1 MSAPLISCQEL
12 TKSYPL
18 RGMEIKALNGVDLAI
33 EDGEMTA
40 IMGASGSGKSTLMN
54 VIGCMDRPTGGR
66 YLLDGVD
73 VMSLT
78 KDELAHLRN
87 RKIGFVFQRY
97 NLLPRMSALQNV
109 LLPLVYAG
117 VNAGRAA
124 NRALAALEMVGLAA
138 LAGNQPNQMS
148 GGQQQRVSIARALIN
163 DPQVILADEPT
174 GALDTVSSAEV
185 MTILK
190 ELHQTRGV
198 TLVIVTHEA
207 DIAAYCER
215 MITMRDGR
223 ITGDSIIK
231 GKRGA

>member
-1 MSAPLISCQEL
+1 
-12 TKSYPL
+12 
-18 RGMEIKALNGVDLAI
+18 MEIKALNGVDLAI

>member
-1 MSAPLISCQEL
+1 
-12 TKSYPL
+12 
-18 RGMEIKALNGVDLAI
+18 
-33 EDGEMTA
+33 
-40 IMGASGSGKSTLMN
+40 MN
-54 VIGCMDRPTGGR
+54 VIDCMDRPTSGR

-73 VMSLT
+73 AGSLT

-215 MITMRDGR
+215 MITMRYGR